1 MPNLSRRHLV
11 TTVAALP
18 ALAMPAAARASACTL
33 PPDLIERFL
42 RMHAWYLADNARWSL
57 QQREYDKR
65 FEAATG
71 VPRDQYIDMSYD
83 DPRRKELEPVER
95 KISNEIHHE
104 SGRTGE
110 SEDFEETEAGRLC
123 DERWAV
129 AEAMMAHEPRSIVDV
144 AWQLEAWLIADL
156 ELFNSEGDDCTSTQL
171 FRMFVEHVRAL
182 GAVPQPEDP
191 FGALSLADSEAV
203 QS

>member
-11 TTVAALP
+11 TAAAALP
-18 ALAMPAAARASACTL
+18 ALALPAAAHASACTL
-33 PPDLIERFL
+33 SPDLIERFL
-42 RMHAWYLADNARWSL
+42 RMRAWFLDDHARYWLERN
-57 QQREYDKR
+57 ECDKR

-71 VPRDQYIDMSYD
+71 VTAGKYFDMNHGDQGHE
-83 DPRRKELEPVER
+83 ELQAVR
-95 KISNEIHHE
+95 FKIREELQRE
-104 SGRTGE
+104 SGQTSE
-110 SEDFEETEAGRLC
+110 SEEAECTALG

-129 AEAMMAHEPRSIVDV
+129 AETMMAHKPQSIVDL

-156 ELFNSEGDDCTSTQL
+156 EFFNSDSDATSDQL
-171 FRMFVEHVRAL
+171 FRMFVGYVRTL

-191 FGALSLADSEAV
+191 FGALALADSKAV

>member
-11 TTVAALP
+11 TTAAALP
-18 ALAMPAAARASACTL
+18 VLALPAAAHASASTL

-42 RMHAWYLADNARWSL
+42 SMRARYLADHARDSL
-57 QQREYDKR
+57 QSREFDKR
-65 FEAATG
+65 FKAATG
-71 VPRDQYIDMSYD
+71 VTADEYRDMEYH
-83 DPRRKELEPVER
+83 DPRSKELRPTWDKVWDELR
-95 KISNEIHHE
+95 CE
-104 SGRTGE
+104 SGRTNE
-110 SEDFEETEAGRLC
+110 SEEAEASALG

-129 AEAMMAHEPRSIVDV
+129 AEAMMAHEPKSIVDV

-156 ELFNSEGDDCTSTQL
+156 EMFNYSDSDATSDLL
-171 FRMFVEHVRAL
+171 FRMFVEHVRTL

-191 FGALSLADSEAV
+191 FGALSLADCEAV